1 MMPLSLLCEV
11 WWGSEVKCEV
21 AVLVAV
27 NQVVNQQK
35 SFQST
40 PSLLAFVVVA
50 VVLVKHFAL

>member
-1 MMPLSLLCEV
+1 MPLSLLCEV